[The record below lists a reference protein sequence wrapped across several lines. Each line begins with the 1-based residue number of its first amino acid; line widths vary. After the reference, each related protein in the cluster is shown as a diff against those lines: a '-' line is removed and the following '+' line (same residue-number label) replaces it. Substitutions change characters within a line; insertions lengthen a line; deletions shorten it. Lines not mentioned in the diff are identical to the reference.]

1 MKHGFIKVQA
11 QSLPIRVADCAY
23 NAVLAASAL
32 GQAAQNGVQLLC
44 LQELGLTGA
53 ACGSLYLQQRLQ
65 DAALAGLKHLLSAS
79 EAYEPVLVA
88 GLPLAVGQK
97 LFNCAA
103 VLQKGRI
110 LGIVPKSFGAKPPF
124 SAAPEGLTDIT
135 ILGQTVPFGTDL
147 LFSCSD
153 MPSFTFAVEVGED
166 AFAPVS
172 PSACH
177 ACAGAVLIC
186 RPAADRALAGAGK
199 TRAADLAALSRRLRC
214 AYVSCSAGAGETT
227 TDYVLS
233 GETWIFEEGQALS
246 STTEVDTQQ
255 LLASRREAEG
265 FADSGG
271 YFVIPFSMETKNTVL
286 TRDYDPYPFASA
298 DPAVAEE
305 ILAVQA
311 AGLCKRLYHTGAK
324 TLVLG
329 LSGGLDSTLAALAA
343 VRAMD
348 TLGRTRT
355 DILAVTLPCF
365 GTTGRTRS
373 NAEKLAEALG
383 LSFREIPI
391 GEAVNRHFRDIGLPE
406 DDRSL
411 TYENG
416 QARERTQVLMD
427 LSGMEG
433 GLVLGTGDMSE
444 LALGWC
450 TYNGDHMS
458 MYGVNS
464 GVTKTMAQ
472 SLVRYEAARL
482 GGEIKA
488 VLEDIL
494 ATPISPELLPPEEDA
509 IAQKTEDLVGPYE
522 LHDFFLW
529 HMVKNGFSPDK
540 ILRLTL
546 HTWGKQY
553 EEATIRHWLKTF
565 CRRFFAQQ
573 FKRSCM
579 PDGVQVTEVSLSPR
593 CGFTMPSDAV
603 SAAWLEEL

>member
-11 QSLPIRVADCAY
+11 CSLPIHVADCAH
-23 NAVLAASAL
+23 NAAVAAEAVRK
-32 GQAAQNGVQLLC
+32 AARNGVQLLC
-44 LQELGLTGA
+44 LQELGITGA
-53 ACGSLYLQQRLQ
+53 ACGSLYLQQRLL
-65 DAALAGLKHLLSAS
+65 DAALEGLALLLSAT
-79 EAYEPVLVA
+79 EENDTVVVA
-88 GLPLAVGQK
+88 GLPVSLGQRLYDCAV
-97 LFNCAA
+97 
-103 VLQKGRI
+103 VLHKGRI
-110 LGIVPKSFGAKPPF
+110 LGVVPKTFGAKAPF

-135 ILGQTVPFGTDL
+135 LLDQTVPFGTEL
-147 LFSCSD
+147 MFACGE
-153 MPSFTFAVEVGED
+153 MPEFTFAVEVGED
-166 AFAPVS
+166 AFAPVP

-177 ACAGAVLIC
+177 AAAGAVLVC
-186 RPAADRALAGAGK
+186 RPAADRALAGAGQ
-199 TRAADLAALSRRLRC
+199 TRGETFSALSRRLRC
-214 AYVSCSAGAGETT
+214 AYVSCSAGPGETT
-227 TDYVLS
+227 TDFVLS
-233 GETWIFEEGQALS
+233 GETWVFEEGQPLAPV
-246 STTEVDTQQ
+246 TEVDAQQ

-265 FADSGG
+265 FDGGG
-271 YFVIPFSMETKNTVL
+271 YLVVPFSAEKREIAL
-286 TRDYDPYPFASA
+286 TRVYDPYPFASA

-305 ILAVQA
+305 ILSIQA
-311 AGLCKRLYHTGAK
+311 AGLCKRLCHTGAK
-324 TLVLG
+324 KLVLG

-348 TLGRTRT
+348 ALGRPRA

-365 GTTGRTRS
+365 GTTGRTRN
-373 NAEKLAEALG
+373 NAEKLAMALG

-391 GEAVNRHFRDIGLPE
+391 GAAVEQHFRDIGLPE
-406 DDRSL
+406 GDRSL
-411 TYENG
+411 TFENG

-444 LALGWC
+444 MALGWC

-482 GGEIKA
+482 QGETKA

-494 ATPISPELLPPEEDA
+494 DTPISPELLPPEEDA

-529 HMVKNGFSPDK
+529 HMVKHGFSPEK

-546 HTWGKQY
+546 HTWGRQY
-553 EEATIRHWLKTF
+553 GEETIRHWLKTF
-565 CRRFFAQQ
+565 CRRFFTQQ

-593 CGFTMPSDAV
+593 CGFAMPSDAV
-603 SAAWLEEL
+603 SAAWVEEI